1 MIDVSKMIYIQ
12 YIIVNY
18 VISTLFYTTPFMLHF
33 LQKLNSELPL
43 LKLVQSG
50 YPLTSNYISSQI

>member
-1 MIDVSKMIYIQ
+1 MIDVSNMIYIQ

-18 VISTLFYTTPFMLHF
+18 VISTLFYTIPLRLHS
-33 LQKLNSELPL
+33 LQKLNSELLL

-50 YPLTSNYISSQI
+50 YPSTSNYISSQI